1 MLLCYFAASAED
13 ADGKEHHCVL
23 NRNEMWECSVVEGSS
38 TAYDFAGKENSV
50 ISMRSLPCPC
60 TSCQT
65 DNPTECSNVH
75 IVSTFHNHRM
85 TLNISVAPEYLQ
97 LPLAENNNYTV
108 AILKAFLRQH
118 GLRVPG
124 GKRRAEYIQII
135 VDRLPTFLLPAAD
148 ANALAVDNAAL

>member
-1 MLLCYFAASAED
+1 M
-13 ADGKEHHCVL
+13 
-23 NRNEMWECSVVEGSS
+23 
-38 TAYDFAGKENSV
+38 
-50 ISMRSLPCPC
+50 
-60 TSCQT
+60 
-65 DNPTECSNVH
+65 H

-85 TLNISVAPEYLQ
+85 TLNINVAPEYLQ

-108 AILKAFLRQH
+108 DILKAFLRQH
-118 GLRVPG
+118 GFRVPA